1 MNLTELQELN
11 PEKARAVQKL
21 IYEDKLRSIKHAAD
35 FEHQKNHAPQPRT
48 GNEPVASAAKY
59 FLRESKAYGARISTV
74 PFESIK
80 GHNHDDRQPVA
91 QDYNSG
97 NPAAEDAQL
106 VNSSQFIKSSPINS
120 AEKSAGDGP

>member
-1 MNLTELQELN
+1 MVLSVFLHTIMLQATAKPWIIDMATEKAMHARNMNLTELQELN

-59 FLRESKAYGARISTV
+59 FLRESKAYGAR
-74 PFESIK
+74 
-80 GHNHDDRQPVA
+80 
-91 QDYNSG
+91 
-97 NPAAEDAQL
+97 
-106 VNSSQFIKSSPINS
+106 
-120 AEKSAGDGP
+120 